1 MQSFG
6 CNSVTLMNTNFVI
19 IRKTAWAPCVI
30 AMLKQTTSHFF
41 LRCQSFANKRQ
52 KLRDDIYLIDDSIK
66 NLNEESLID
75 VLLYSSDRLNY
86 SKKCFSIQSVIFK
99 LPNVF
104 KDLLL
109 TSANFVQLL
118 PLRFSLICLL
128 RLYLQYNLLLS

>member
-1 MQSFG
+1 M
-6 CNSVTLMNTNFVI
+6 
-19 IRKTAWAPCVI
+19 I
-30 AMLKQTTSHFF
+30 AVLKQTTSHFF

-86 SKKCFSIQSVIFK
+86 SKKYFYIQSVIFK

-118 PLRFSLICLL
+118 PLCFSLICLL